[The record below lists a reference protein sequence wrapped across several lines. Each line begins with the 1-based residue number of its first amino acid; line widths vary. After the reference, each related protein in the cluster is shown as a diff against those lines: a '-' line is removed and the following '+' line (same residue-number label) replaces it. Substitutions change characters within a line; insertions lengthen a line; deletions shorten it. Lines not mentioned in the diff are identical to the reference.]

1 LRSPYRAYH
10 FRLQRY
16 ETPGL
21 RATWSIS
28 GLNTFTCVAADFL
41 LPSGFIK
48 PVTGL
53 HAEFRT
59 ELVVNLYSGWIAQLA
74 DASFPGTLIVFLL
87 MISVYKNAQ
96 QVQSIPQLLLEP
108 ATCWV

>member
-1 LRSPYRAYH
+1 MRSPYRAYH

-16 ETPGL
+16 ETLGL

-28 GLNTFTCVAADFL
+28 GLNTFTCVVADFL
-41 LPSGFIK
+41 LPSGFMQ

-74 DASFPGTLIVFLL
+74 DASFPGTLIISPFSLL
-87 MISVYKNAQ
+87 GLIIIIDYF
-96 QVQSIPQLLLEP
+96 IY
-108 ATCWV
+108 